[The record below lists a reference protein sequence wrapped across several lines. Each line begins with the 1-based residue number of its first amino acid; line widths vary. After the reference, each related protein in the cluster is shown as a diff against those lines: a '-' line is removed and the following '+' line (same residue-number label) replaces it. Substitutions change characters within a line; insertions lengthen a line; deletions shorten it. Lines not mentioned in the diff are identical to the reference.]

1 MHSFRKIRT
10 ILTGLI
16 FCLLFQST
24 FALGALDWA
33 ETTQETISIC
43 TVEGSRTITLS
54 QSNPLEQHSSHCH
67 CQCASCG
74 TLFIVAP
81 APQELKTTVVL
92 LGQKSFTDYTNGTY
106 LPNTHPPRPPAQ
118 APPHLS

>member
-1 MHSFRKIRT
+1 MNSFRKIRT

-54 QSNPLEQHSSHCH
+54 PAEPGKGHSSHCH

-74 TLFIVAP
+74 TLLTVAP
-81 APQELKTTVVL
+81 APQELKTTIAL
-92 LGQKSFTDYTNGTY
+92 LGQNSFTGYTKGTY
-106 LPNTHPPRPPAQ
+106 LPDTHPPRPPAQ